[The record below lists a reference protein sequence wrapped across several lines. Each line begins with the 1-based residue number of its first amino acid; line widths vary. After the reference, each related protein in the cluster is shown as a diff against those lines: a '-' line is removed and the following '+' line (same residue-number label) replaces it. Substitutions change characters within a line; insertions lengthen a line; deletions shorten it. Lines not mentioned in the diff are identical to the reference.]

1 MNKLLVLVSIAIALS
16 VSGAQAAGDAASG
29 KAKSA
34 TCAGCHMADGNS
46 VNPIWPKLA
55 GQYPGYLYKQIMDF
69 KSGVRKDPTMSA
81 MAAPLT
87 EQDADDL
94 AAWFS
99 SQQPTPGAADPD
111 QVALG
116 QRIYRGGNADT
127 GVAACTAC
135 HGPTGA
141 GNPAANFPRISGQHA
156 AYVEKALKDFRA
168 GDRANDA
175 GKMMQGVAAK
185 MSDKE
190 IAAVAQFVQGLN

>member
-1 MNKLLVLVSIAIALS
+1 MNKLLVLVSIAIAAS
-16 VSGAQAAGDAASG
+16 ASGAQAAGDAGAG
-29 KAKSA
+29 QTKSA
-34 TCAGCHMADGNS
+34 TCTGCHMADGNS
-46 VNPIWPKLA
+46 VNPLWPKLA
-55 GQYPGYLYKQIMDF
+55 GQYPAYLKQQIMDF
-69 KSGVRKDPTMSA
+69 KGGMRKDPTMSA

-87 EQDADDL
+87 EQDAEDL
-94 AAWFS
+94 AAWFA
-99 SQQPTPGAADPD
+99 SQTQTPGTADPA

-127 GVAACTAC
+127 GVAACIAC

-141 GNPAANFPRISGQHA
+141 GNPAANFPKVSGQHA